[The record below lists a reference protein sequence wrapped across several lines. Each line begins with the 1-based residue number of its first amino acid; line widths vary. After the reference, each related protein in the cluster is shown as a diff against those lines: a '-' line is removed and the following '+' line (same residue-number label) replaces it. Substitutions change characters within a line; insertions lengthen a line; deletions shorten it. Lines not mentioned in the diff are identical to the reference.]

1 MMFNSDYGLLR
12 FCSKIALRLATRHTP
27 TEKWLIATRAKVL
40 LRRQRRDVGIA
51 LLQPCRKSR
60 TKVSGRFPTV
70 SSLTVPRGW
79 TAQRGVVIDLNGK
92 RKKKG
97 KLNRLGTV
105 APPSVEAAASDGLVL
120 RRRFDKHPILART
133 FANLCRRTAPA
144 RSASETQANIMCAS
158 SQLRDSTHHPQHP
171 CFHWPALAI
180 SLDNANRHPKEVDTT
195 VSLDPCLN
203 L

>member
-1 MMFNSDYGLLR
+1 MHLEQELVCLCPQISVQGTGSNIFRGGCMMFNSDYGLLR

-92 RKKKG
+92 REKKK
-97 KLNRLGTV
+97 
-105 APPSVEAAASDGLVL
+105 
-120 RRRFDKHPILART
+120 
-133 FANLCRRTAPA
+133 
-144 RSASETQANIMCAS
+144 AS
-158 SQLRDSTHHPQHP
+158 STD
-171 CFHWPALAI
+171 
-180 SLDNANRHPKEVDTT
+180 
-195 VSLDPCLN
+195 
-203 L
+203 